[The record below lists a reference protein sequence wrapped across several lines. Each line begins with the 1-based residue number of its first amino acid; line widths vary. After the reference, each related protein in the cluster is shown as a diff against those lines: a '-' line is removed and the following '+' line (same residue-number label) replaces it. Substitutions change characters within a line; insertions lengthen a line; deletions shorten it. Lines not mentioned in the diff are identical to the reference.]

1 MQNIQNTIKDEDGVT
16 LCIDLEGKGYAVN
29 GHEVTSVTMYADSDC
44 CGDLAVNWKFDEKDN
59 EGYVEGAMLLMRNT
73 NSEDKVTETM
83 GEFYWQDGFADE
95 LTEILIDN
103 GFSKEAAEDVTTS
116 EWGMQDEGRAS
127 YDAWMIADEMLKQH
141 GMEMVE

>member
-29 GHEVTSVTMYADSDC
+29 GHEVTSVTMYADAEC
-44 CGDLAVNWKFDEKDN
+44 YGDLAVNWQFDEKDN
-59 EGYVEGAMLLMRNT
+59 DGYVASAMLLMRNT

-83 GEFYWQDGFADE
+83 GQFYWQDGFADE
-95 LTEILIDN
+95 LTKILIDN

-127 YDAWMIADEMLKQH
+127 YDANMIADEMLKQH
-141 GMEMVE
+141 GIESVE